1 MGAGF
6 GDHGSAIGVADENRR
21 PVLRGQNALGC
32 CGVVLQR
39 DGRVLDDADA
49 VTAVLQDLVD
59 APPAG
64 RFLSPPVSALLDQVG
79 CHASRSMRP
88 RICRKSVGVKWLSA
102 SWRMK
107 YRACRMRRPPVLK
120 SRCWRLVRDQFWM
133 ATGRTSR
140 RRRLPRL

>member
-64 RFLSPPVSALLDQVG
+64 AVHKATMDENDVLYARHLPLLRCRQCAL
-79 CHASRSMRP
+79 
-88 RICRKSVGVKWLSA
+88 
-102 SWRMK
+102 
-107 YRACRMRRPPVLK
+107 
-120 SRCWRLVRDQFWM
+120 
-133 ATGRTSR
+133 T
-140 RRRLPRL
+140 LPG